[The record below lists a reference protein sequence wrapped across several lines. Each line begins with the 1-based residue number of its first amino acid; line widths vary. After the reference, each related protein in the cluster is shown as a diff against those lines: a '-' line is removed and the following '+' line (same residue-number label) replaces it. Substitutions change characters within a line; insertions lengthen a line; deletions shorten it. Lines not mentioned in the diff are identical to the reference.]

1 MSLDLSREEHPFSS
15 RGIDTMGLEVE
26 ECLTRYSMSTIAMAS
41 LDTVS
46 LDLENRSTTDRNIF
60 SEENIRLIDTQMDSF
75 RSFLDTTDTIDGYLG
90 IIPEECEEIE

>member
-26 ECLTRYSMSTIAMAS
+26 ECLARYSMSTITMTSFDAI
-41 LDTVS
+41 S
-46 LDLENRSTTDRNIF
+46 LDLEYRSTTDRDIF
-60 SEENIRLIDTQMDSF
+60 PEEDIRLIDTQMDSF
-75 RSFLDTTDTIDGYLG
+75 RSLLDTTDTIDGYLG